1 MNIIDDKKNVSNNS
15 AYHKSVEDIYFDSM
29 DTYDF

>member
-1 MNIIDDKKNVSNNS
+1 MTKKKNVSNNS